1 MSKLYAAYMHETES
15 RTSSAD
21 SFDMVDWGTL
31 NDLEK
36 FVQACELK
44 NLAVLVHLIDSNDT
58 NEIEGG
64 LGFF

>member
-1 MSKLYAAYMHETES
+1 LSKLYAAYMHETES

-44 NLAVLVHLIDSNDT
+44 NL
-58 NEIEGG
+58 
-64 LGFF
+64 